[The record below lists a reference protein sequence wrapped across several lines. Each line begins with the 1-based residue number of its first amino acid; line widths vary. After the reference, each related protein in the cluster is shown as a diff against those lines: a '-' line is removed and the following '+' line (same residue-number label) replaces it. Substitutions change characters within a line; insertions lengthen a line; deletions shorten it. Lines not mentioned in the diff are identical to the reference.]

1 MFSYLLF
8 VLSPQVH
15 LVVPGDRISLLYTYL
30 CTTDYEKNKSMKKK
44 KKKSVSANPPPPPHP
59 SLLLDSQTTKS
70 THYLIVYSHTQR
82 TIANAPRT

>member
-30 CTTDYEKNKSMKKK
+30 CTTDYEKKQKYEKEKKEKRERKS
-44 KKKSVSANPPPPPHP
+44 PPRYYWILKLLSPP
-59 SLLLDSQTTKS
+59 
-70 THYLIVYSHTQR
+70 I
-82 TIANAPRT
+82 I

>member
-44 KKKSVSANPPPPPHP
+44 KKKSVSANPPPPHP

>member
-15 LVVPGDRISLLYTYL
+15 LVVPGDHISLLYTYL

-44 KKKSVSANPPPPPHP
+44 KKKSVSANPPPPP

>member
-30 CTTDYEKNKSMKKK
+30 CTTDYEKNKSVKKK
-44 KKKSVSANPPPPPHP
+44 KKKSVSANSPP

>member
-44 KKKSVSANPPPPPHP
+44 KKKSVSANPPPP

>member
-44 KKKSVSANPPPPPHP
+44 KKKSVSVNSPPPSPRYYWILKLLSPP
-59 SLLLDSQTTKS
+59 
-70 THYLIVYSHTQR
+70 I
-82 TIANAPRT
+82 I

>member
-44 KKKSVSANPPPPPHP
+44 KKKSVSANPPPPTPRYYWILK
-59 SLLLDSQTTKS
+59 LLSPP
-70 THYLIVYSHTQR
+70 I
-82 TIANAPRT
+82 I

>member
-44 KKKSVSANPPPPPHP
+44 KKKSVSANPHP

>member
-1 MFSYLLF
+1 M
-8 VLSPQVH
+8 
-15 LVVPGDRISLLYTYL
+15 VVPGDRISLLYTYL
-30 CTTDYEKNKSMKKK
+30 CTTDYEKKQKYEKEKKEKRERKS
-44 KKKSVSANPPPPPHP
+44 PPPHP